1 MVILLIF
8 LSGTNPTAANG
19 SSTSNAPNTGAARR
33 PTLMEELVWMI
44 GGGRPPAGAMTA
56 GAPFVLVG
64 TPGDYVFGGDGT
76 MPHMFLCTSFVM

>member
-1 MVILLIF
+1 
-8 LSGTNPTAANG
+8 
-19 SSTSNAPNTGAARR
+19 
-33 PTLMEELVWMI
+33 MEELVWMI